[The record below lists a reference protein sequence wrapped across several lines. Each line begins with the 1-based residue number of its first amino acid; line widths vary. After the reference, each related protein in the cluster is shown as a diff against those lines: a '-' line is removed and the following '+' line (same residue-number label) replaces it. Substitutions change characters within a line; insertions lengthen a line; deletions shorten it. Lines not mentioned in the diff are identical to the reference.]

1 MRNVF
6 ILVFVFALAGA
17 GANAEPV
24 SHVQLA
30 GAGTNVQSVSGGQ
43 LYRRHSAHPTL
54 CRRAYDMHNINV
66 HEFQALVAFYH
77 KNQTHVTD
85 FGCRLV
91 NRKLCDMAEGEFRM
105 GPSGRQE
112 CFDPRGG
119 NNQIAPSFNPFMFNG
134 ASIGGDSSAIQK
146 ATEESQNMN
155 DFRLYQTPTIIYVG
169 NKTVRVFEAVSAI
182 LFECAEV
189 RSLVYIDNKDAP
201 MPERAEPPVM
211 LEVHK
216 EGMCMSSQAVNTIVR
231 ETMTTGDEPLDVF
244 VNKHTFDGCF
254 GPYIAKYLRSEEITR
269 FINISK
275 SEESNRTS
283 MMELWVA
290 ALNAFSKLSDT
301 YTHPTVYDAVKAVI
315 EEAATASGVCVDPKM
330 NAKELL
336 RAEWWV
342 EANPDRWGEGFFT
355 KVKLFLCDSEGMD
368 VNFLS
373 DTVSQL
379 KKVKEALDESQ
390 TNVVKLEYEFEN
402 LCLGMQRVWNW
413 VEECVEYVWTRVQNS
428 MLYVAGMMSGVA
440 SGLSSYVCGDLN
452 KVVLVLFIACV
463 GFWLGR
469 KWFRYGRMSS
479 SDFKQ
484 KQPYAVRKRQSSWAS
499 FKQQLWKDVRKKFAA
514 FCSGSK
520 STNATKTKAN
530 SDNWDPENRR

>member
-17 GANAEPV
+17 GTNAEPV

-43 LYRRHSAHPTL
+43 LYRPHSAHPTL

-66 HEFQALVAFYH
+66 DEVQALVAFYH
-77 KNQTHVTD
+77 KNQTHLTD

-91 NRKLCDMAEGEFRM
+91 NRRLCDMAEGEFRM
-105 GPSGRQE
+105 SPSGRQE

-119 NNQIAPSFNPFMFNG
+119 NNQIAPSFNPLMFNG

-146 ATEESQNMN
+146 ATEESPNMN
-155 DFRLYQTPTIIYVG
+155 DFRIYKTPTIIYVG

-189 RSLVYIDNKDAP
+189 RSLVYIHNKDAP

-211 LEVHK
+211 LEVHE

-231 ETMTTGDEPLDVF
+231 ETMTTGDAPLDLF
-244 VNKHTFDGCF
+244 VNMHTYDGCF
-254 GPYIAKYLRSEEITR
+254 GPYIEKYLRSEEITR
-269 FINISK
+269 FISISK

-301 YTHPTVYDAVKAVI
+301 YTHATVYDAVKGVI

-330 NAKELL
+330 NAKGLL

-342 EANPDRWGEGFFT
+342 EANPDRWGEGFFK

-368 VNFLS
+368 VNFLD

-379 KKVKEALDESQ
+379 KNVTEAFEESE
-390 TNVVKLEYEFEN
+390 TEWVKLMYEYEN
-402 LCLGMQRVWNW
+402 LCVGVQDVWNW
-413 VEECVEYVWTRVQNS
+413 VVQCVECVWNYVQRS
-428 MLYVAGMMSGVA
+428 MIYVAGRMHAFFACLV
-440 SGLSSYVCGDLN
+440 SSFCGNSN
-452 KVVLVLFIACV
+452 KVLVLAIAGV
-463 GFWLGR
+463 IFSLGR
-469 KWFRYGRMSS
+469 QWFRYGRMSS

-530 SDNWDPENRR
+530 SDNWDPLNRR